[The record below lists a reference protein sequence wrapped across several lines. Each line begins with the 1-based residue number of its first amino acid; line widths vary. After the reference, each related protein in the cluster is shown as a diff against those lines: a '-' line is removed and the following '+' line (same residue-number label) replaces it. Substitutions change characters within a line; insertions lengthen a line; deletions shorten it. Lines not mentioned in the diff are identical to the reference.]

1 MITVD
6 RRGGDGG
13 IQRRVNG
20 GLVAAIAALAFLV
33 TGLIDR
39 AQVTPG
45 RDTGY
50 APRDEPGDAIE
61 VDFVGPT
68 TGYSDAFSFRD
79 SG

>member
-1 MITVD
+1 MTVSHTTSILTIP
-6 RRGGDGG
+6 G
-13 IQRRVNG
+13 IPPSMR
-20 GLVAAIAALAFLV
+20 FW
-33 TGLIDR
+33 